1 MRIPKRVNT
10 VLDWVEQ
17 HLLAFAVVVALVVVA
32 LVSTLA
38 PPAVG
43 LPVAG
48 FVLGAAAGGLVVHLR
63 LSRRIARAR
72 SDNDN
77 LLRENGALRHRNTV
91 LASGVIT
98 REAQETQALVAIPED
113 DLLDAPD
120 DPQTTASLDELLG
133 GDPQTT
139 NELPDD
145 PQATVDPPARRPPGH
160 RRPADHR
167 RASRTGQGPAARRRS
182 PGRRPAAHHRP
193 APAAGRPPR
202 RRRRGRGHRAHPAPV
217 PQGLTGRHPSCRA
230 LTRAFYRRVIGVPTR
245 RYFC

>member
-17 HLLAFAVVVALVVVA
+17 HLLALAVVFALVVVA
-32 LVSTLA
+32 LVATLA

-48 FVLGAAAGGLVVHLR
+48 FVLGAAAGGLLVHVR
-63 LSRRIARAR
+63 MSRRVARAR
-72 SDNDN
+72 SDIDN

-113 DLLDAPD
+113 DLLGAPD

-139 NELPDD
+139 NELPDA
-145 PQATVDPPARRPPGH
+145 PQATGDPQTTDELPG
-160 RRPADHR
+160 RDESP
-167 RASRTGQGPAARRRS
+167 SRTADSLDGDPQRTTVLPALPDDLFGGEDEDTARTPRRS
-182 PGRRPAAHHRP
+182 RKA
-193 APAAGRPPR
+193 
-202 RRRRGRGHRAHPAPV
+202 
-217 PQGLTGRHPSCRA
+217 
-230 LTRAFYRRVIGVPTR
+230 
-245 RYFC
+245 

>member
-145 PQATVDPPARRPPGH
+145 PGTTVDPPAGGDPQATGDPQTTDELPG
-160 RRPADHR
+160 RGKAPR
-167 RASRTGQGPAARRRS
+167 RAADPLDGDPQRTTVLPPLPDDLLGGADEDEDTARTPRRS
-182 PGRRPAAHHRP
+182 RRA
-193 APAAGRPPR
+193 
-202 RRRRGRGHRAHPAPV
+202 
-217 PQGLTGRHPSCRA
+217 
-230 LTRAFYRRVIGVPTR
+230 
-245 RYFC
+245 

>member
-17 HLLAFAVVVALVVVA
+17 HLLALTVVVALVVVA
-32 LVSTLA
+32 LVATLA

-48 FVLGAAAGGLVVHLR
+48 FVLGAAAGGLLVHVR
-63 LSRRIARAR
+63 MSRRVARAR
-72 SDNDN
+72 SDIDN

-113 DLLDAPD
+113 DLLGAAD

-139 NELPDD
+139 NELPDAPEPAEEPAEDPRAAGDPLTTDELPGRDEAPRRAADPLEGD
-145 PQATVDPPARRPPGH
+145 PQRTTVLPTLPDDLLGGPGAGDAEEDEDTARTP
-160 RRPADHR
+160 
-167 RASRTGQGPAARRRS
+167 RRS
-182 PGRRPAAHHRP
+182 RKA
-193 APAAGRPPR
+193 
-202 RRRRGRGHRAHPAPV
+202 
-217 PQGLTGRHPSCRA
+217 
-230 LTRAFYRRVIGVPTR
+230 
-245 RYFC
+245 

>member
-43 LPVAG
+43 LPVVG

-145 PQATVDPPARRPPGH
+145 PQATVDPPAGGDPQATGDPQTTNELPG
-160 RRPADHR
+160 RGKAPR
-167 RASRTGQGPAARRRS
+167 RAADPLDGDPQRTTVVRPLPDDLLGGADEDEDTARTPRRS
-182 PGRRPAAHHRP
+182 RRA
-193 APAAGRPPR
+193 
-202 RRRRGRGHRAHPAPV
+202 
-217 PQGLTGRHPSCRA
+217 
-230 LTRAFYRRVIGVPTR
+230 
-245 RYFC
+245 

>member
-10 VLDWVEQ
+10 VLDWVEE
-17 HLLAFAVVVALVVVA
+17 HLLALAVVVALVVVA
-32 LVSTLA
+32 LVATLA

-48 FVLGAAAGGLVVHLR
+48 FVLGAAAGGLLVHVR

-113 DLLDAPD
+113 DLLDEPA
-120 DPQTTASLDELLG
+120 DPQATTTLDELLDGDPQRTDELSGGDPQRTDELPGDPGSTGEPSARSEAPPRSGGARNDDPLG
-133 GDPQTT
+133 GDPQRTT
-139 NELPDD
+139 VLPSLPDD
-145 PQATVDPPARRPPGH
+145 LLGGAGDAGNGTAADDDEDTARTPRK
-160 RRPADHR
+160 
-167 RASRTGQGPAARRRS
+167 SRKA
-182 PGRRPAAHHRP
+182 
-193 APAAGRPPR
+193 
-202 RRRRGRGHRAHPAPV
+202 
-217 PQGLTGRHPSCRA
+217 
-230 LTRAFYRRVIGVPTR
+230 
-245 RYFC
+245 

>member
-139 NELPDD
+139 ASLDELLGGDPQTTNELPDD
-145 PQATVDPPARRPPGH
+145 PGTTVDPPAGGDPQATGDPQTTDELPG
-160 RRPADHR
+160 RGKAPR
-167 RASRTGQGPAARRRS
+167 RAADPLDGDPQRTTVLPPLPDDLLGGADEDEDTARTPRRS
-182 PGRRPAAHHRP
+182 RRA
-193 APAAGRPPR
+193 
-202 RRRRGRGHRAHPAPV
+202 
-217 PQGLTGRHPSCRA
+217 
-230 LTRAFYRRVIGVPTR
+230 
-245 RYFC
+245 